1 MAPKAMAP
9 IASSNAA
16 EGYVTDVPYVPG
28 FYPALAPTLLRFVAS
43 LNGFAPPEVSKGF
56 HYLEIGCGFGDTL
69 LTLAAANPIGT
80 FTGVDINP
88 VHTQAVEQRI
98 RKTGLSN
105 VRVLTSDCAQLPAD
119 LPPQQFI
126 AMHGVWSWVSP
137 QVREQIVAIARER
150 LAPGGLLLVSY
161 NVLTGWAPL
170 LPVRSL
176 VREFAAEC
184 EGDSLEKMRHAA
196 QRIKALRDTQGQY
209 FVNNPVAAE
218 FVDDMAKHDLTYLTH
233 EFLGDHWKAF
243 ECAEVAALFRPAGL
257 TFAGSFP
264 VSLNLPDLCIAP
276 RLNEFRAQDNRAA
289 IETRKDLLINQSF
302 RWDIYAKHR
311 PESKQSPDR
320 FTAADD
326 LSFRLSQRNVTLPFQ
341 ESLTAMG
348 AITVTI
354 DGPPH
359 DTLVEMLRERCWRL
373 AEIASDPRCAD
384 VSKDDLIEAIDLAVS
399 LGLFCVDAQPLQV
412 IDPLEIDRVFLDPAA
427 EDSNSLTR
435 PARLRFTNQ
444 FNADQI
450 VRPMGLKQLILLA
463 SPVRGSGDTIKILHS
478 IVLDELVHGSESDRE
493 TLDFVT
499 RVERRIAA
507 RGPGIVERKT
517 GREITEP
524 ADRRAAVTAICREF
538 QELILPDLLALGIV
552 AIDA

>member
-1 MAPKAMAP
+1 
-9 IASSNAA
+9 
-16 EGYVTDVPYVPG
+16 
-28 FYPALAPTLLRFVAS
+28 
-43 LNGFAPPEVSKGF
+43 
-56 HYLEIGCGFGDTL
+56 
-69 LTLAAANPIGT
+69 
-80 FTGVDINP
+80 
-88 VHTQAVEQRI
+88 
-98 RKTGLSN
+98 
-105 VRVLTSDCAQLPAD
+105 
-119 LPPQQFI
+119 
-126 AMHGVWSWVSP
+126 
-137 QVREQIVAIARER
+137 
-150 LAPGGLLLVSY
+150 
-161 NVLTGWAPL
+161 
-170 LPVRSL
+170 
-176 VREFAAEC
+176 
-184 EGDSLEKMRHAA
+184 
-196 QRIKALRDTQGQY
+196 
-209 FVNNPVAAE
+209 
-218 FVDDMAKHDLTYLTH
+218 
-233 EFLGDHWKAF
+233 
-243 ECAEVAALFRPAGL
+243 
-257 TFAGSFP
+257 
-264 VSLNLPDLCIAP
+264 
-276 RLNEFRAQDNRAA
+276 
-289 IETRKDLLINQSF
+289 
-302 RWDIYAKHR
+302 
-311 PESKQSPDR
+311 
-320 FTAADD
+320 
-326 LSFRLSQRNVTLPFQ
+326 
-341 ESLTAMG
+341 MG

-359 DTLVEMLRERCWRL
+359 DTLVEMLRERSWRL

-412 IDPLEIDRVFLDPAA
+412 VDPLEIDRVFLEPAA
-427 EDSNSLTR
+427 EGSNSLIR

-524 ADRRAAVTAICREF
+524 ADRRTAVTAICREF